1 MEKRIH
7 IIVALSIAIIAFILG
22 SFFDLNI
29 SKALYIKNYSF
40 GHFVAALGLLVSYG
54 FIALYSGVLFNSSLR
69 LKKSFKIILSI
80 LSFIILIG
88 TIYFSWDIIFDA
100 NGFNKE
106 GIKYKILGMSAT
118 AIFSI
123 LIFYFGY
130 KFSKDNPNDKT
141 WLFSLI
147 ILIMILLCLLIGS
160 VIIKDIFHR
169 PRFRTVYLNIE
180 GVEFHNW
187 WEPFKEYKNYI
198 TDSITKEEF
207 KSFPSGH
214 ATISMASI
222 IGFIYLFIINPNMK
236 KYQTFLFYIGYFYS
250 LFISLTRILSGA
262 HFLSDVAF
270 GSIISLTILL
280 IGNEIILK
288 NKLVEEFIWKK

>member
-1 MEKRIH
+1 MEKKIH
-7 IIVALSIAIIAFILG
+7 IIIALAIAIIAFILG

-40 GHFVAALGLLVSYG
+40 GHLVAAIGLLVSYG
-54 FIALYSGVLFNSSLR
+54 FIALYSGVLFNSALK
-69 LKKSFKIILSI
+69 LKKNFKIILSV

-88 TIYFSWDIIFDA
+88 TIYFSGDIIFDV
-100 NGFNKE
+100 NGFNKP
-106 GIKYKILGMSAT
+106 GIKFKIIGISAT

-123 LIFYFGY
+123 FIFYFGY
-130 KFSKDNPNDKT
+130 KFAKDNPHDKT

-147 ILIMILLCLLIGS
+147 VLIMILLILLIGS

-180 GVEFHNW
+180 GIEFHNW

-222 IGFIYLFIINPNMK
+222 IGFVYLFMLNPNMK

-250 LFISLTRILSGA
+250 LFMSLTRILSRA

-280 IGNEIILK
+280 IGNEIILRK
-288 NKLVEEFIWKK
+288 KLVEEFL